1 VGLLRREH
9 AAGATVLRGLEGFG
23 GSGVV
28 HTVKLGDLVE
38 KLPMVIEWIDTPERV
53 DRLLPELERM
63 VPRGLMTV
71 DDTVVVACKPG
82 WP

>member
-1 VGLLRREH
+1 
-9 AAGATVLRGLEGFG
+9 
-23 GSGVV
+23 
-28 HTVKLGDLVE
+28 
-38 KLPMVIEWIDTPERV
+38 MVIEWIDTPERV
-53 DRLLPELERM
+53 DRLLPELEQM